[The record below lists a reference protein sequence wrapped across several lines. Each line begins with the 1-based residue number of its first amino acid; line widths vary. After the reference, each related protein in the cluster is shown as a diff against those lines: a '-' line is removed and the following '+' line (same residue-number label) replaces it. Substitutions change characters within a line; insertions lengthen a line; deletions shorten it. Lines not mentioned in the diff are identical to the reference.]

1 MHTAYS
7 KQMLLDHLLLSMPAS
22 YILIW
27 NSLLNKVLFKMDL
40 DLEKTLKIKLTSQVS
55 LTIYFIW
62 NLQQSLSSDKWLQKY

>member
-1 MHTAYS
+1 
-7 KQMLLDHLLLSMPAS
+7 MLLDHLYLSMPAS

-62 NLQQSLSSDKWLQKY
+62 NLQ

>member
-40 DLEKTLKIKLTSQVS
+40 DKTLKFKLTSQVS

-62 NLQQSLSSDKWLQKY
+62 NLQ

>member
-40 DLEKTLKIKLTSQVS
+40 DLEKTLKK
-55 LTIYFIW
+55 
-62 NLQQSLSSDKWLQKY
+62 N

>member
-7 KQMLLDHLLLSMPAS
+7 KQMLLDHLLPSMPAS

-62 NLQQSLSSDKWLQKY
+62 NLQ

>member
-40 DLEKTLKIKLTSQVS
+40 DKTLKIKLTSQVS

-62 NLQQSLSSDKWLQKY
+62 NLQ

>member
-27 NSLLNKVLFKMDL
+27 NSSLNKVLFKMDL
-40 DLEKTLKIKLTSQVS
+40 DKTLKIKLTSQVS

-62 NLQQSLSSDKWLQKY
+62 NLQ

>member
-40 DLEKTLKIKLTSQVS
+40 DKTLKIKLTSQVS

-62 NLQQSLSSDKWLQKY
+62 NLQLSLSSDKWLQKY

>member
-7 KQMLLDHLLLSMPAS
+7 KQMLRDHLLLSMPAS

-62 NLQQSLSSDKWLQKY
+62 NLQ

>member
-1 MHTAYS
+1 
-7 KQMLLDHLLLSMPAS
+7 MLLDHLLLSMPAS

-62 NLQQSLSSDKWLQKY
+62 NLQWSLSSDKWLQKY

>member
-7 KQMLLDHLLLSMPAS
+7 KQMLPDHLLLSMPAS

-40 DLEKTLKIKLTSQVS
+40 DKTLKIKLTSQVS

-62 NLQQSLSSDKWLQKY
+62 NLQ

>member
-40 DLEKTLKIKLTSQVS
+40 DKTLKIKLTSQVS
-55 LTIYFIW
+55 LKIYFIW
-62 NLQQSLSSDKWLQKY
+62 NLQ

>member
-7 KQMLLDHLLLSMPAS
+7 KQMLLDHLLFSMPAS

-62 NLQQSLSSDKWLQKY
+62 NLQ